1 MPARA
6 SPATSSAPWPVTSSS
21 WASDLEEVAIE
32 VVARLLS
39 SGGEIVTVIG
49 GADAPDGLAERL
61 GARIERGHRD
71 VEVSV
76 IDGGQPHYPLLL
88 GVE

>member
-1 MPARA
+1 
-6 SPATSSAPWPVTSSS
+6 VG
-21 WASDLEEVAIE
+21 SDLQDVAIE

-39 SGGEIVTVIG
+39 SGGELVTVIG
-49 GADAPDGLAERL
+49 GSEAPEGLAAAL
-61 GARIERGHRD
+61 GERIERGHRD

-76 IDGGQPHYPLLL
+76 IDGGQSHYPLLL